1 MVREESTRHSSTRL
15 LKLGVNKKLVDEL
28 NAVERENLL
37 KRLYSL
43 KKRYNEISRN

>member
-1 MVREESTRHSSTRL
+1 MVKDESTRQSSTRF

-37 KRLYSL
+37 KKLYSL
-43 KKRYNEISRN
+43 EKRYNEISRN